1 MLSLKRM
8 AEAMRMSA
16 DAFEDHYKK
25 TKSVPS
31 PEKAKLI
38 KELREL
44 VRQILTSQEYSN
56 SKIKL

>member
-1 MLSLKRM
+1 MLRLKRI
-8 AEAMRMSA
+8 ADILRMSA
-16 DAFEDHYKK
+16 DTLEGYYKEHNEH
-25 TKSVPS
+25 PS
-31 PEKAKLI
+31 TDTAKLI

>member
-1 MLSLKRM
+1 
-8 AEAMRMSA
+8 MSA
-16 DAFEDHYKK
+16 DTLEGYYKEHNEH
-25 TKSVPS
+25 PS
-31 PEKAKLI
+31 PDTAKLI